1 MGKKQA
7 NKKPET
13 VPIDQISIWAQK
25 HSWDS
30 FLRMSA
36 VFRKS
41 GVQKKVEETIGIF
54 LGTVFKYMKMTLT
67 WYKGDDISHQQPVT
81 IRRKQKARKP
91 RQWVAMKAW
100 LEGASQ
106 NKNQDSLYWKIMHLY
121 VGVPHQNL
129 LNLIIQMKKFK
140 VRKKITPGPLTT
152 AAGLQVSCR
161 YAVVRTDQHWW
172 SCGRI

>member
-36 VFRKS
+36 VFHKS

-81 IRRKQKARKP
+81 IRRKQTARKP

-106 NKNQDSLYWKIMHLY
+106 NKNQDSWCTTPESL
-121 VGVPHQNL
+121 
-129 LNLIIQMKKFK
+129 KFDYPNE
-140 VRKKITPGPLTT
+140 KKIKWKKNSLLALLPQQLVFRSLVGTQLLGQISTDE
-152 AAGLQVSCR
+152 AVAGFRKSTC
-161 YAVVRTDQHWW
+161 W
-172 SCGRI
+172 SNK